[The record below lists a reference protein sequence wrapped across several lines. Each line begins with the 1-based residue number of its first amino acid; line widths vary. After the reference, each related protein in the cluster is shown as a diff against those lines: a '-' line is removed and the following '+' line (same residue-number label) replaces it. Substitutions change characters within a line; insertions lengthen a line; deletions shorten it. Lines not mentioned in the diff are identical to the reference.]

1 MTGLWAIM
9 SYDMQVDRKRKQTLF
24 NSMSA
29 GKSDR
34 NASNQLKQQAVSP
47 TNYTESNEILNG
59 ELENT
64 IVIKFQPLQTPEDEL
79 RIEKVVTLKNLDN
92 RKYGSMFIVCGVLYG
107 LDSVHSSSSKIS
119 FAFDL
124 FDERY
129 LTNFASISFTNPF
142 QANNFLTY
150 NSRFKKIFGKDHST
164 LIEYPILQ
172 EVVAS

>member
-1 MTGLWAIM
+1 MG
-9 SYDMQVDRKRKQTLF
+9 SVK
-24 NSMSA
+24 SA
-29 GKSDR
+29 
-34 NASNQLKQQAVSP
+34 NPANQLKQAASLP
-47 TNYTESNEILNG
+47 SNYTETNEILSG
-59 ELENT
+59 EVENT
-64 IVIKFQPLQTPEDEL
+64 IIIKFQPLQTPEDEL

-107 LDSVHSSSSKIS
+107 LDSVHSSNSKIS

-124 FDERY
+124 FDERF
-129 LTNFASISFTNPF
+129 LTNFKAIPFTNPF

-172 EVVAS
+172 EVVAN

>member
-1 MTGLWAIM
+1 
-9 SYDMQVDRKRKQTLF
+9 MQIDRKRKHNLF
-24 NSMSA
+24 NSMGSV
-29 GKSDR
+29 KST
-34 NASNQLKQQAVSP
+34 NLSNQLKHATTSP
-47 TNYTESNEILNG
+47 TNYTETNEILGG
-59 ELENT
+59 EVENT
-64 IVIKFQPLQTPEDEL
+64 IIIKFQALQTPEDEL

-124 FDERY
+124 YDERF
-129 LTNFASISFTNPF
+129 LTNFAPIPFTNPYS
-142 QANNFLTY
+142 ANNFLTY

-172 EVVAS
+172 EVVVD

>member
-1 MTGLWAIM
+1 MA
-9 SYDMQVDRKRKQTLF
+9 YDIQVDRKRKQSLV
-24 NSMSA
+24 NSMSSD
-29 GKSDR
+29 KSA
-34 NASNQLKQQAVSP
+34 NLSNQLKPAS
-47 TNYTESNEILNG
+47 TANYTETETNEILSG
-59 ELENT
+59 EVENT
-64 IVIKFQPLQTPEDEL
+64 IILKFQPLQTPEDEL

-124 FDERY
+124 YNERF
-129 LTNFASISFTNPF
+129 LTNFTPIPFTNPF

-150 NSRFKKIFGKDHST
+150 NARFKKIFGKDHST

-172 EVVAS
+172 EVLAG